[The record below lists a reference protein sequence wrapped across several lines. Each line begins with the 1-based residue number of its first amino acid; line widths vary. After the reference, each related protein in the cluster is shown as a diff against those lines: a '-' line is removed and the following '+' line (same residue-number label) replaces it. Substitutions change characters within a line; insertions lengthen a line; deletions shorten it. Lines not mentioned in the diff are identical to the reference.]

1 MQESGHLRYTTLIVG
16 PEKSL
21 YIQCISCHLI
31 NRPDHAKAQ
40 HTRTNPSTMAWCLG
54 LMRQVHTLLVHASV
68 FAERR
73 HPSRLCLLIGVHIP
87 SPSSKSAPSRQYL
100 YLSYCDFVLVASTMA
115 ILTVLRNFVMGDPDE
130 FGEAGTHVTGSTERP
145 KHDENG
151 REYLESE
158 VPVQGDQIDDA
169 QRGVQNIQAT
179 TMAWTKTSLAT
190 LLILYVL

>member
-1 MQESGHLRYTTLIVG
+1 
-16 PEKSL
+16 
-21 YIQCISCHLI
+21 
-31 NRPDHAKAQ
+31 
-40 HTRTNPSTMAWCLG
+40 
-54 LMRQVHTLLVHASV
+54 
-68 FAERR
+68 
-73 HPSRLCLLIGVHIP
+73 
-87 SPSSKSAPSRQYL
+87 
-100 YLSYCDFVLVASTMA
+100 MA